1 MTNRLARVLFL
12 LGTTLAPA
20 VLAAPAAAQQAPAPG
35 AGAQQAPAQGPAQR
49 QQVPAD
55 LNLIVEQV
63 QRVAMST
70 NGDIGKLRIE
80 KWKTDGDQKAQLQK
94 VADSLQRNLT
104 HAVPGLIS
112 DVQTSHGSVSSTF
125 KLYHNLNVVYEFL
138 SSLADAA
145 GSLGRKEEY
154 DPLAADAQALDSVR
168 SNLSQ
173 YIEQAATA
181 YEARAHAATPDPMA
195 EPAPPPK
202 VIVEGEDPKKPAK
215 KKPASP
221 KATPKATPKPSPTPQ

>member
-1 MTNRLARVLFL
+1 MKKRLVMALLLLGATLARVLPM
-12 LGTTLAPA
+12 TQ
-20 VLAAPAAAQQAPAPG
+20 AAAQQAPVP
-35 AGAQQAPAQGPAQR
+35 GPAQR
-49 QQVPAD
+49 QQVPPD

-80 KWKTDGDQKAQLQK
+80 KWKTDAEQKAQLQK
-94 VADSLQRNLT
+94 VADSLQRNIT

-145 GSLGRKEEY
+145 GSLGKKEEY

-173 YIEQAATA
+173 YIEQAASA
-181 YEARAHAATPDPMA
+181 YEARARATAPDPMA

-202 VIVEGEDPKKPAK
+202 IIVEGEDPKKPVKKKTTSPAK
-215 KKPASP
+215 KP
-221 KATPKATPKPSPTPQ
+221 TPKPTPSPSQ

>member
-1 MTNRLARVLFL
+1 MKKRLAITLFL
-12 LGTTLAPA
+12 LAGILPATLAQA
-20 VLAAPAAAQQAPAPG
+20 GAAAPQEPPSQGAAP
-35 AGAQQAPAQGPAQR
+35 R
-49 QQVPAD
+49 QQVQPD
-55 LNLIVEQV
+55 LNLILEQV

-80 KWKTDGDQKAQLQK
+80 RWKTDSDQKAQLQK
-94 VADSLQRNLT
+94 VADSLQRNIT
-104 HAVPGLIS
+104 NAVPGLVS
-112 DVQTSHGSVSSTF
+112 DVQSSHGSVSSTF

-145 GSLGRKEEY
+145 GSLGKKEEY

-181 YEARAHAATPDPMA
+181 YEARAHAAPDPMA
-195 EPAPPPK
+195 EPAPPAK
-202 VIVEGEDPKKPAK
+202 IIVEGEDPKKPVK
-215 KKPASP
+215 KKTAAPKASPKASP
-221 KATPKATPKPSPTPQ
+221 KATPKASPTPTPQ